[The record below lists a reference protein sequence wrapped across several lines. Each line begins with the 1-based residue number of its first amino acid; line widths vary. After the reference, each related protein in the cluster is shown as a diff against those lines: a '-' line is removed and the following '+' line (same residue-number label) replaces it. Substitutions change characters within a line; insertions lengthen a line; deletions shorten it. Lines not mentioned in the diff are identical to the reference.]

1 MANITTTAK
10 ASLLRNAIYKATGA
24 YPELEL
30 KENYARIYFAPDELK
45 KAQTWFKK
53 SIEKK
58 PGVIRFDIS
67 PVITPYYIKKILPY
81 AIGAAVIFY
90 ALGKL

>member
-30 KENYARIYFAPDELK
+30 KDGYARIYFAPDELK
-45 KAQTWFKK
+45 KAQNWFKK
-53 SIEKK
+53 SIEKE
-58 PGVIRFDIS
+58 PGIIRFDIS

-81 AIGAAVIFY
+81 AIVSALLFY
-90 ALGKL
+90 FLGKM